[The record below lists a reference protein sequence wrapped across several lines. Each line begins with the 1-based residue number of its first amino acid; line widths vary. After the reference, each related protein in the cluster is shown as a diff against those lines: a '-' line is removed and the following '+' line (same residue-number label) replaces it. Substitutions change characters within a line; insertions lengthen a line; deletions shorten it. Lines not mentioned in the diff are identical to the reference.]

1 MTAQILFFY
10 FAGMTLAG
18 AVVAVASPNLVYSA
32 LSLLVTFIHI
42 AGLYVLLNAEFI
54 AAVQIIVY
62 AGAILV
68 LYLFVLMLF
77 NPKQES
83 LYLHRQYPI
92 GIFLGVVI
100 LSLMI
105 LAAFRSD
112 ILEQKGTFT
121 VAAVKSIG
129 HTQAIGQAL
138 YTQFIFPFE
147 IASFILL
154 VAMFG
159 AIILAGRGHKVRKR
173 PEPSGPREIRKVSG
187 TEAEQ
192 TSEVMVK

>member
-1 MTAQILFFY
+1 MTAQVLFFY

-77 NPKQES
+77 NPKQER
-83 LYLHRQYPI
+83 LYLHRQYPV
-92 GIFLGVVI
+92 GIFLGVVV
-100 LSLMI
+100 LGMMI

-121 VAAVKSIG
+121 VAAVKSMG
-129 HTQAIGQAL
+129 HTQAIGQVL

-159 AIILAGRGHKVRKR
+159 AIVLAGRGHKVRKR
-173 PEPSGPREIRKVSG
+173 PEPAGLREIRKVSG
-187 TEAEQ
+187 TESKQ
-192 TSEVMVK
+192 SNEVMVK